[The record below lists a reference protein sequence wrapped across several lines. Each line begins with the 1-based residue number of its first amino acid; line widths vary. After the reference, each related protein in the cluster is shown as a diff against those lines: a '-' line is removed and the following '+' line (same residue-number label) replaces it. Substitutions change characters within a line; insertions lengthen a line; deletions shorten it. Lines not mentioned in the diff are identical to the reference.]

1 MSNQENNSNNSRLTY
16 PQIDSYYNKVMKITE
31 FQKESP
37 GSEIYQQE
45 KDEVEKRESDFTQS
59 IYDIKGSGLATA
71 KKKKYIV
78 LRLLNKEE
86 FDKIYKDI
94 KEKENIFKNTIK
106 HLTESKKLPKTNDKG
121 ESESESNAIKMIK
134 SIPDKFINQYFKK
147 LEEMVNN
154 IKQLDEVYEL
164 PDNEL
169 SKKKN
174 KLYKYKELFKN
185 SKGDK
190 RTRHRRK

>member
-1 MSNQENNSNNSRLTY
+1 MIL
-16 PQIDSYYNKVMKITE
+16 KVLVS
-31 FQKESP
+31 Q
-37 GSEIYQQE
+37 
-45 KDEVEKRESDFTQS
+45 
-59 IYDIKGSGLATA
+59 LL

-134 SIPDKFINQYFKK
+134 SIPDKFINQYLKK

-169 SKKKN
+169 SKKK
-174 KLYKYKELFKN
+174 K
-185 SKGDK
+185 
-190 RTRHRRK
+190 